1 MDWSSTAAASL
12 HATVLQRQVSPM
24 ARAEALHVRLSA
36 DELAGLRAAAAAA
49 RGWTM
54 AQWLQ
59 DMIRQR
65 PDQKPS

>member
-1 MDWSSTAAASL
+1 
-12 HATVLQRQVSPM
+12 M

-54 AQWLQ
+54 AQWLR